1 MRDYPDSILYGGETR
16 SIPDTGSGGVLVRT
30 TGDDEFVRRR
40 TQDVQHVAD
49 LHRYGDGFVTTG
61 EPRGRESVGRAPEK
75 PVSLDDRWGRVRQTV
90 TVSVDPGAP
99 VGLGTFEGGG
109 VTVGGWDGD
118 TGMWLAG
125 VDFGD
130 AG

>member
-1 MRDYPDSILYGGETR
+1 M
-16 SIPDTGSGGVLVRT
+16 
-30 TGDDEFVRRR
+30 
-40 TQDVQHVAD
+40 AD

-61 EPRGRESVGRAPEK
+61 EPQGQESVGRAPEK
-75 PVSLDDRWGRVRQTV
+75 PVSLVDRWGWVRQTV

-99 VGLGTFEGGG
+99 VGLGTFEGEG
-109 VTVGGWDGD
+109 VAVGGWDGD
-118 TGMWLAG
+118 TGVWLAG

>member
-1 MRDYPDSILYGGETR
+1 
-16 SIPDTGSGGVLVRT
+16 
-30 TGDDEFVRRR
+30 
-40 TQDVQHVAD
+40 
-49 LHRYGDGFVTTG
+49 
-61 EPRGRESVGRAPEK
+61 
-75 PVSLDDRWGRVRQTV
+75 VSLDDRWGRVRQTV